1 MPGRTREWGH
11 GAGRKNSRRPSPRR
25 WQRGA
30 SHFCLRGTCD
40 MLHLSALCFSWQK
53 KRTKMDAWQMTCRRC
68 IIFRQKK
75 KTHRRHFLLL
85 FYHYLS
91 YSLPRLLPR
100 PYRGPCV
107 HGRRGEVGRTEW
119 RAAAGARDLHRRE
132 LQRLGEGLGLG
143 LGLRAGVGIR
153 SCG

>member
-1 MPGRTREWGH
+1 
-11 GAGRKNSRRPSPRR
+11 
-25 WQRGA
+25 
-30 SHFCLRGTCD
+30 
-40 MLHLSALCFSWQK
+40 MLHLSALCVSWQK
-53 KRTKMDAWQMTCRRC
+53 GMSQVPYMGGGGEKG
-68 IIFRQKK
+68 
-75 KTHRRHFLLL
+75 THRRHFLLL